1 MLIDEIKKR
10 VMQAMKDKRDV
21 EKEVLKVA
29 LGEIQTAGAR
39 AGRDLNDEEAAQ
51 IVRKLV
57 KSVEETA
64 GMTTDAGDKAKLQ
77 QELAVLGSLLPKGL
91 SAEEIIEKLAP
102 VRDAIRAAGNDGQAT
117 GVAMKHLKSLG
128 LTVPGNDAAAAVKT
142 IRA

>member
-10 VMQAMKDKRDV
+10 VMLAMKEKRDV

-39 AGRDLNDEEAAQ
+39 ASRDLNDEEAAQ
-51 IVRKLV
+51 IIRKLV
-57 KSVEETA
+57 KSVEETM
-64 GMTTDAGDKAKLQ
+64 GMTQDAAQKAQLQ
-77 QELAVLGSLLPKGL
+77 QELTVLASLLPKGL
-91 SAEEIIEKLAP
+91 SVEEIVEKLAP
-102 VRDAIRAAGNDGQAT
+102 ARDAIKAAGNDGQAT

-128 LTVPGNDAAAAVKT
+128 VTAPGNDVAQAVKS